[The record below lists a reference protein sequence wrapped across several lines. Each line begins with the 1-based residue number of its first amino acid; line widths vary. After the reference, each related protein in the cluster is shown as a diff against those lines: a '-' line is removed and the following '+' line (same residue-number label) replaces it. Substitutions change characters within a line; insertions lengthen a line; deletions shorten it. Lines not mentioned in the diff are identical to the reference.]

1 VVRVVEPLAIA
12 VALETVAEIDDLSV
26 ISLWLSPVEEMVTTR
41 STPVVRA
48 RENTPPL
55 SLTSADCSV
64 GVILA
69 LAGVARPVIPM
80 RATKE
85 AAIARTKT
93 EERLALTMVNVF
105 SMRPK

>member
-1 VVRVVEPLAIA
+1 VEPLAIA

-41 STPVVRA
+41 STPVIRA
-48 RENTPPL
+48 KEDTPPL
-55 SLTSADCSV
+55 SVTSADCSV

-69 LAGVARPVIPM
+69 LAGVARPVIPI

-93 EERLALTMVNVF
+93 EERTDLLVMNVF
-105 SMRPK
+105 SIKPK